1 MSDPLHLA
9 PSHYAVVSAM
19 ITPAFFL
26 TATSSLLVSSNNRL
40 ARVVDRMRQQLS
52 LLEHTEDEQGRARL
66 EARIILHR
74 KRARLVLTSLQ
85 LLYAAMSAFVATS
98 LAIGI
103 DQFTRYELEG
113 VPTGLAMCGVLLVL
127 TASINLGR
135 EARMSV
141 NMLDAEVKREFD
153 RDNGPRKSR

>member
-1 MSDPLHLA
+1 MPDPLQL
-9 PSHYAVVSAM
+9 SQHYSVVSAM

-26 TATSSLLVSSNNRL
+26 TATASLLVSSNNRL
-40 ARVVDRMRQQLS
+40 ARIVDRLRQQLAT
-52 LLEHTEDEQGRARL
+52 LESTHDEATRQYL

-74 KRARLVLTSLQ
+74 RRVRLVLICLQ
-85 LLYAAMSAFVATS
+85 LLYGAMTAFVATS

-103 DQFTRYELEG
+103 DQFTEFRYLRG

-127 TASINLGR
+127 AASINLGR

-141 NMLDAEVKREFD
+141 TMLDAEVKREFD
-153 RDNGPRKSR
+153 RDNPPRP